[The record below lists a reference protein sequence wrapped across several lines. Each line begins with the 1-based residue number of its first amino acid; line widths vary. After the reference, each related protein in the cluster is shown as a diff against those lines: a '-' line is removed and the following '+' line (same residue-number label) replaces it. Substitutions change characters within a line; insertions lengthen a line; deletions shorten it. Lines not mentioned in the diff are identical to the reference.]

1 MEEPAMHGNTVRR
14 CAMRRLR
21 GSGTA
26 AGLAAACLLAG
37 CALLARQ
44 ATVAYMAVDSAVTGG
59 IKIDLYR
66 SFVEKYKDRVTIQ
79 ASVTVDQS
87 SKAPFPAFLDG
98 DLHFAGRS
106 PQVGFP
112 TVCEIASAG
121 SEPAAVDLVHRAEAS
136 HRPLKIT
143 GVWRLW
149 PEHAGGTQEEQGK
162 ATPSLDTS
170 NPKHVF
176 EIHPVTRIGHL
187 SLLDSFRTV
196 KGFSPGAARAEFELY
211 EKAPCALT
219 VTPQTVSIVTK
230 AGFYNDVEFL
240 LEATGEPPLVVSD
253 GSFMTAAV
261 RELKGDLVVARR
273 RMVLAK
279 GTAPELAA
287 RRLKTGERLHV
298 WAIPRVDLAEIS
310 RRAAA
315 AATHPA
321 ALQQPL
327 PYEMIIIGLFED
339 KKPAASRSGY
349 LVPPP
354 SR

>member
-37 CALLARQ
+37 CALIARQ

-176 EIHPVTRIGHL
+176 EIHPVTRIGRL

-219 VTPQTVSIVTK
+219 VNPQMVSIVTK

-339 KKPAASRSGY
+339 KKAAASRSGY